1 MQNSAKHLTAA
12 LIAFTAYISLTLI
25 IGQIGGNDASSIFT
39 EIVTLFLGAI
49 LAVICLIIAVR
60 HKKTRRYFFSLSLV
74 MLCNCF
80 AGVYL
85 GLYLLLRGTADA
97 TPLISEIAYLGA
109 EAFLAALCARIWY
122 EEIPK
127 TAKNRRKIT
136 AVTIA
141 AVLFVLAVG
150 AVSLLGGGP
159 VLSISILYL
168 VIDGAV
174 LCYALRFFTVSS
186 AAKPFRPLI
195 ILITIYAAYVILVTF
210 ILPLFYDVLTELSYF
225 LLIEP
230 MTLFTMLFIPLLVL
244 AGERMPEKPEL
255 NTAAEG
261 STAAEKGAASSD
273 AGGIR

>member
-12 LIAFTAYISLTLI
+12 LIAFTAFISLTLI
-25 IGQIGGNDASSIFT
+25 IRQIGGNDASSVFS
-39 EIVTLFLGAI
+39 EIISLFLGAI
-49 LAVICLIIAVR
+49 LAVICFIIAVR
-60 HKKTRRYFFSLSLV
+60 HKKTRRYFISLSLV
-74 MLCNCF
+74 MLCDCF
-80 AGVYL
+80 AEVYL
-85 GLYLLLRGTADA
+85 GLFSLLYGSA
-97 TPLISEIAYLGA
+97 TWTPPNIEISYLGA
-109 EAFLAALCARIWY
+109 EAFIAALCARIWY
-122 EEIPK
+122 EEIPES
-127 TAKNRRKIT
+127 AKSRRKIT

-150 AVSLLGGGP
+150 VVSFLGGGL
-159 VLSISILYL
+159 VLSISLLYL

-186 AAKPFRPLI
+186 AAKPFRPFI

-230 MTLFTMLFIPLLVL
+230 MTLFTILFIPLLVL

-255 NTAAEG
+255 NTAAE
-261 STAAEKGAASSD
+261 SPAAEKEAVLSD
-273 AGGIR
+273 AGGMK